1 MSDSEPSRDHDPSTA
16 ILWTDG
22 ASRGN
27 PGPAGIG
34 VVLKARSGE
43 ILATEARFLGQTTNN
58 VAEYRALLLGLET
71 ALERGVKRLEV
82 RADSELLIRQL
93 LGKYRVR
100 NEGLKPLFR
109 RAQELLRGFE
119 SFELVHVRREQ
130 NAEADRLANEGIRRA
145 TRGTSGDA

>member
-1 MSDSEPSRDHDPSTA
+1 VSDSPSTLEPDTSSA

-34 VVLKARSGE
+34 VVLKTPAGD
-43 ILATEARFLGQTTNN
+43 ILATEARFLGSTTNN

-71 ALERGVKRLEV
+71 ALERGVRHLEV

-93 LGKYRVR
+93 LGRYRVR
-100 NEGLKPLFR
+100 NEGLKPLHQQ
-109 RAQELLRGFE
+109 ATALLKRFE
-119 SFELVHVRREQ
+119 KVALRHVRREQ
-130 NAEADRLANEGIRRA
+130 NAEADRLANEGIRQAARK
-145 TRGTSGDA
+145 G